1 MKKIKIIL
9 TLIILS
15 LVFIPNVYGYET
27 GREVFVRHINKDNGA
42 IITNLASNKQEV
54 IDATGTVSL
63 LDSTTS
69 DDAEIEYSEYYNYDI
84 SATMK
89 IAKSLVVKSGGKT
102 YTYLGANVC
111 TMYSLDDAYEIMEQK
126 KSTYRAGIGSLDIA
140 YNDSSST
147 SQYTTIQS
155 NSNDVTI
162 IDFYYTEYN
171 SQDISTTLL
180 SNTNVSVNNDA
191 QLLTEITYVPAG
203 GKVIPYFVT
212 PKYVVKD
219 LSYEKT
225 IENGIVRYKVNRF
238 VVYRLDDS
246 YLRSSEEIEKNGKR
260 ISGNLVGPARDTV
273 ISGMGSTISLPV
285 KSNTKNE
292 ITTEL
297 NNLLSTS
304 ETIEIPGNNAI
315 DFVVGENSGQESF
328 VSDGFIVDYTKY
340 NGLRSAKGN
349 VIYNEYD
356 VLSGQVIGNWDT
368 PSKNEHFINV
378 YTPVQMAM
386 PEITA
391 TSASTVNHS
400 NVSASTVILADDST
414 FEIKVKCTNSDLG
427 YYNNLNDYMIADFVD
442 YYYFVFDFP
451 VEHNGRTYKPGVAIR
466 MRNTARQ
473 RDGYTYFTGK
483 VDSTANLAMNESNH
497 KVVVIAQAS
506 NTPDGS
512 ILQHAVNQVIKNHF
526 PQLYDESEP
535 GNETGP
541 KTLLNDSGSNQVSFA
556 TDISTVISNNG
567 STYTGTE
574 LYADAYYFAMQTVT
588 VRTVSR
594 IYDFKISDCT
604 DLAYKNVFRNADDNN
619 SLTGENYYSGIRR
632 MIVTTQDNTE
642 HTALIDRS
650 KKSNEPNSIGINGT
664 TATTTLPLG
673 PYKHTTA
680 SYISAPKL
688 GYRFAF
694 DLKTT
699 GYYTATGNDSTSR
712 KIKITPS
719 YYYLSKDGAT
729 IIKDIT
735 LYYKDSTDKYRKFEG
750 SNYTIY
756 FTPNDGY
763 RYKSNSTTSN
773 ISALSTK
780 QEALNIASSNGEFFL
795 TDRMMSSDDTN
806 YIQSWYGEFK
816 LPNTTIAV
824 RNGESLDNKL
834 KDGYIGI
841 KFDIQCV
848 DSNLGQTVA
857 YNVNNKSLGS
867 RVNTTQWDYEGY
879 LGFSNPGQPVTEN
892 TSLRL
897 QLEKGIWAIKTQEVY
912 DFVKGTV
919 ILYDIDERAANDIQ

>member
-15 LVFIPNVYGYET
+15 LIFIPNVYAYET
-27 GREVFVRHINKDNGA
+27 GREVFVRHINKETGA
-42 IITNLASNKQEV
+42 IITNLASGKQEV
-54 IDATGTVSL
+54 IDTTGTVTL
-63 LDSTTS
+63 LNSTTS
-69 DDAEIEYSEYYNYDI
+69 DDAEIQYSEYYNYDI

-126 KSTYRAGIGSLDIA
+126 KSTFRAGVSSLDIA
-140 YNDSSST
+140 YNNSSST

-162 IDFYYTEYN
+162 IDFYYTEHN
-171 SQDISTTLL
+171 SQDISPTLL
-180 SNTNVSVNNDA
+180 SNTNVSINNDA

-212 PKYVVKD
+212 PKFIVKD
-219 LSYEKT
+219 LAYEKS
-225 IENGIVRYKVNRF
+225 IENGIVRYKVNKF
-238 VVYRLDDS
+238 IVYRLDDS
-246 YLRSSEEIEKNGKR
+246 YLRSSENIEKNGKI
-260 ISGNLVGPARDTV
+260 ISGRLVGPSSDTV
-273 ISGMGSTISLPV
+273 ISGMGETISLPV
-285 KSNTKNE
+285 RNDAKNE

-297 NNLLSTS
+297 SNLLATS

-315 DFVVGENSGQESF
+315 DYVVGEKSGQESF
-328 VSDGFIVDYTKY
+328 LSDGFIVDYTKY

-349 VIYNEYD
+349 VVYSEYD
-356 VLSGQVIGNWDT
+356 VLNGQFGGRWEPT
-368 PSKNEHFINV
+368 SRNEHYINV

-391 TSASTVNHS
+391 TSESTVNHS

-427 YYNNLNDYMIADFVD
+427 YYNNLNEYMIADFVD
-442 YYYFVFDFP
+442 YYYFIFDFP
-451 VEHNGRTYKPGVAIR
+451 VEHNGRTYQPGVAIR

-473 RDGYTYFTGK
+473 KGGYTYFTGK
-483 VDSTANLAMNESNH
+483 VSGNANLAMNDSNH
-497 KVVVIAQAS
+497 KVVVVAQAS
-506 NTPDGS
+506 NMPGGD
-512 ILQHAVNQVIKNHF
+512 ILQHAVNQVIEKHF
-526 PQLYDESEP
+526 PHMYEGED
-535 GNETGP
+535 TGS

-556 TDISTVISNNG
+556 TDINTVTSNNG
-567 STYTGTE
+567 SAYTGTE

-619 SLTGENYYSGIRR
+619 SLTGESYYSGIRR
-632 MIVTTQDNTE
+632 MIVTTHNNTE

-650 KKSNEPNSIGINGT
+650 RKSNEPNSIGINGT

-680 SYISAPKL
+680 SYINAPKL

-694 DLKTT
+694 DVKTT
-699 GYYTATGNDSTSR
+699 GYYTATGNDSISR

-719 YYYLSKDGAT
+719 YYYLSKDGST
-729 IIKDIT
+729 IVKDIT
-735 LYYKDSTDKYRKFEG
+735 LYYKDASDKYRKFEG

-763 RYKSNSTTSN
+763 RYKSNSATSN
-773 ISALSTK
+773 VSTMSTK
-780 QEALNIASSNGEFFL
+780 QESLNIGSSSGEFFI

-806 YIQSWYGEFK
+806 YIQCWYGEFK

-824 RNGESLDNKL
+824 KNGDSLDNKL
-834 KDGYIGI
+834 TDGYIGV
-841 KFDIQCV
+841 KFDVQCV

-857 YNVNNKSLGS
+857 YNINNKSLGS

-897 QLEKGIWAIKTQEVY
+897 QLEKGIWAIKTQDVY